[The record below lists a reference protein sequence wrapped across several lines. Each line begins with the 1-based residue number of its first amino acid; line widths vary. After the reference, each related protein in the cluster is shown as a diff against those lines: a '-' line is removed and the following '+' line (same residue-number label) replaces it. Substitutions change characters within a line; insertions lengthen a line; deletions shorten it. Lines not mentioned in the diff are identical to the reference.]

1 MLDTTNLMIKIEI
14 GTDLLSPN
22 VTYGVRLLF
31 KFCDSRKVLSN
42 PAYVNLKYKKG
53 SETLYA
59 YFATWRDVNW
69 MTIELCQFLNHK
81 EVTTFTFLL
90 ESFSTYYCGDEAI
103 YVEGI
108 EFRDYQLD

>member
-1 MLDTTNLMIKIEI
+1 MCRFKKVAEVLDTTNLMIEIKI

-22 VTYGVRLLF
+22 ITYGVRLLF
-31 KFCDSRKVLSN
+31 KFCDSRKVSSK

-69 MTIELCQFLNHK
+69 MTIELCQFLNLN
-81 EVTTFTFLL
+81 EVNTLKFFTV
-90 ESFSTYYCGDEAI
+90 
-103 YVEGI
+103 YV
-108 EFRDYQLD
+108 YL